1 MRGIDAGVSQNF
13 GRKSEKAESFGF
25 MRGEQKITPDLLWR
39 KDIPCN
45 FGSKCRLRKSKLNKL
60 KPQKLT
66 LILTFVDEGKTINSC
81 SSIFVWE
88 KIARKDTGFYFA
100 KNYA

>member
-1 MRGIDAGVSQNF
+1 MRGIGAGVSQNF
-13 GRKSEKAESFGF
+13 GRKSEKAESFDF

-60 KPQKLT
+60 KTPKIDLESMMKAKQSICVQLYSLGKKLP
-66 LILTFVDEGKTINSC
+66 
-81 SSIFVWE
+81 E
-88 KIARKDTGFYFA
+88 KILAFILQ
-100 KNYA
+100 KNMPKN